1 MIWDVQTGHRRLC
14 PAAEPNKVGFLKSC
28 WTPSRHHGFF
38 NTKNWSNWWLGMNS
52 GPWLSETS
60 VNGKIDHVLVL
71 TCFNMGRS
79 CEKHRKNLWKN
90 LWRTQP
96 LQAPESA
103 STASTA
109 ASSADSPVPSLGA
122 PGYLLSVAPGP
133 NPTQR
138 PLRHTAP
145 GEFFAQFRRPVRS
158 AAKDNQKRS
167 EWGTEWPS
175 APRGQGKTRLVTGV
189 FSGI

>member
-28 WTPSRHHGFF
+28 WTPSRHHGCF
-38 NTKNWSNWWLGMNS
+38 NTKNWSNWWLGMSS

-145 GEFFAQFRRPVRS
+145 GGVLRAVPAARALGGQRQPEAQRVGHRV
-158 AAKDNQKRS
+158 
-167 EWGTEWPS
+167 TECTTGS
-175 APRGQGKTRLVTGV
+175 GETRLVTGV